1 MLGVCCGIPLLLRR
15 DMQPHIALM
24 LLALLL
30 LVLAIF
36 VPGLLAAIRLT
47 LWLDGD
53 VGIHSGMIMVP
64 YLVALWLILVVII
77 AAIGFVI
84 FGARRIGRREFLFD
98 EGDDDAAGLA
108 EILAKAEA
116 PTVLVRESST
126 LFRRVSAEVFEKYK
140 NSGGDVLGL
149 LGKDA
154 KASDAEPEADGAV
167 VMEEGGG
174 DGGVELVEL
183 GDRGGGGGGDGGP
196 TAVVVDGGG
205 AVEAAGAPAEADNG
219 VRSGGGRS
227 GGGFAQ
233 LRSPATSLPNIAD
246 AMAAKGARQR
256 ADHDSGDPA
265 RDGLSDDAR
274 EFHRK
279 AIADGWIKSE
289 TVTAAEAAARGEGG
303 SADAAADGAADLEGG
318 GGGEAAA
325 EGESAPDMGDGSV
338 CWICWQDPPTAV
350 LMECGHGGL
359 CTPCAERCWRKRPH
373 LCPMCRQRITMVV
386 QVGEERTVDG
396 QVLTPVMGT
405 SGLE

>member
-1 MLGVCCGIPLLLRR
+1 
-15 DMQPHIALM
+15 M

-53 VGIHSGMIMVP
+53 TGIHSGMIMVP

-77 AAIGFVI
+77 AALGFVI

-154 KASDAEPEADGAV
+154 KASDAEQPADSV

-183 GDRGGGGGGDGGP
+183 GDRSGGGGGDGGP

-205 AVEAAGAPAEADNG
+205 AIEAAGAPAEADNG
-219 VRSGGGRS
+219 VRSGGRRSS
-227 GGGFAQ
+227 GGSLSFAP
-233 LRSPATSLPNIAD
+233 RDVVNIAD
-246 AMAAKGARQR
+246 AR
-256 ADHDSGDPA
+256 AEG
-265 RDGLSDDAR
+265 
-274 EFHRK
+274 
-279 AIADGWIKSE
+279 
-289 TVTAAEAAARGEGG
+289 AEAAR
-303 SADAAADGAADLEGG
+303 
-318 GGGEAAA
+318 
-325 EGESAPDMGDGSV
+325 
-338 CWICWQDPPTAV
+338 
-350 LMECGHGGL
+350 
-359 CTPCAERCWRKRPH
+359 RP
-373 LCPMCRQRITMVV
+373 
-386 QVGEERTVDG
+386 
-396 QVLTPVMGT
+396 
-405 SGLE
+405 

>member
-77 AAIGFVI
+77 AALGFVI

-140 NSGGDVLGL
+140 NSGGDVLC
-149 LGKDA
+149 
-154 KASDAEPEADGAV
+154 S
-167 VMEEGGG
+167 
-174 DGGVELVEL
+174 
-183 GDRGGGGGGDGGP
+183 
-196 TAVVVDGGG
+196 
-205 AVEAAGAPAEADNG
+205 
-219 VRSGGGRS
+219 SG
-227 GGGFAQ
+227 
-233 LRSPATSLPNIAD
+233 
-246 AMAAKGARQR
+246 KGA
-256 ADHDSGDPA
+256 
-265 RDGLSDDAR
+265 
-274 EFHRK
+274 K
-279 AIADGWIKSE
+279 
-289 TVTAAEAAARGEGG
+289 V
-303 SADAAADGAADLEGG
+303 
-318 GGGEAAA
+318 
-325 EGESAPDMGDGSV
+325 
-338 CWICWQDPPTAV
+338 
-350 LMECGHGGL
+350 
-359 CTPCAERCWRKRPH
+359 
-373 LCPMCRQRITMVV
+373 
-386 QVGEERTVDG
+386 
-396 QVLTPVMGT
+396 
-405 SGLE
+405 